1 MVGGARLWW
10 EGQGYGG
17 EGQSYGVRS
26 KAMVGGARLWWEG
39 QGYGGRGKGM
49 VGGARLFG

>member
-1 MVGGARLWW
+1 MK
-10 EGQGYGG
+10 EGK
-17 EGQSYGVRS
+17 RD
-26 KAMVGGARLWWEG
+26 KAMVGEE